1 MNIGKAIKYFR
12 NTRKLTV
19 TELSDMCGLSQ
30 PAISQIENGKRDPSQ
45 ESIEAIAKALNVS
58 VNELIEKAESY
69 HEENPKKLDAYEV
82 KRRKERFMR
91 TTDLA
96 IFLTDTIAIGIN
108 INIIDFLHDNH
119 RRRGLPSPIE
129 SLIGDTLYKIIDEN
143 RGEIA
148 QRISKEL
155 NDLELSVDEILRNT
169 NK

>member
-12 NTRKLTV
+12 NMRKLTV

-45 ESIEAIAKALNVS
+45 ESIESIAKALNVS
-58 VNELIEKAESY
+58 VNELVKKAESY
-69 HEENPKKLDAYEV
+69 HDEHPKLDVYEF

-91 TTDLA
+91 TTDLS

-108 INIIDFLHDNH
+108 INIVDFLHDSH

-155 NDLELSVDEILRNT
+155 NDLELSVEELLRNID
-169 NK
+169 K